1 MLHHHHAQHDDA
13 PRHDAQHKDAL
24 PDEAGS
30 PSTAPAT
37 EAMATSAAEALASR
51 FAVTPK
57 PSSAATADAHRLTQG
72 QVVSAQ
78 ERGALRVQTAEG
90 ATIAAK
96 QAASCLLAPVV
107 GDQVLV
113 SHRTDGKA
121 YVLAVLERSDDAT
134 STTAELGVAGHRGDT
149 RLRAS
154 GGALHLEAA
163 TGINLV
169 AKRALRLSAARAEVV
184 AGALTATAKRAMA
197 SFEETGLAG
206 KSIDTAVERLTT
218 RAARAFRFIT
228 ETDQTRAKHID
239 AHASDTARVSSD
251 SVAAVTAREV
261 VSVDGSQVLI
271 G

>member
-1 MLHHHHAQHDDA
+1 MLHPLPQRD
-13 PRHDAQHKDAL
+13 DAQHHNEQHRDAM
-24 PDEAGS
+24 PNKAGS
-30 PSTAPAT
+30 P
-37 EAMATSAAEALASR
+37 SAAEALSSR

-57 PSSAATADAHRLTQG
+57 PPSAATADALRLTEG

-78 ERGALRVQTAEG
+78 ERGALRIQTAEG
-90 ATIAAK
+90 TTIAAK
-96 QAASCLLAPVV
+96 QAASCLLAPVA

-113 SHRTDGKA
+113 SQRSDGYA

-134 STTAELGVAGHRGDT
+134 TSTAELGVAGHRGDT

-228 ETDQTRAKHID
+228 ETDQTRARHID
-239 AHASDTARVSSD
+239 ARASDTARLSSD
-251 SVAAVTAREV
+251 SVASVTAREV
-261 VSVDGSQVLI
+261 VKVDASQVLI